1 MSIPVLETPRLRLR
15 GITVEDLDRYCAL
28 WQDENVIRYTSG
40 TALSREA
47 VWARVL
53 RVTGHWQLLG
63 FGFFAIEHRASGE
76 LIGEA
81 GFHDLHRDIEP
92 SLEGTLESGWML
104 RPEFHGQ
111 GIAREVMDAAIAWA
125 EARFPE
131 MDFSAIIDAD
141 NAPSRK
147 LAERLGFTEDCPATY
162 NAQPTLI
169 YRRRGIRQAAR
180 HSGPSYQLQN

>member
-1 MSIPVLETPRLRLR
+1 MSIPVLETERLRLR

-28 WQDENVIRYTSG
+28 WQDDSVVRYTSG
-40 TALSREA
+40 ARLSREA

-53 RVTGHWQLLG
+53 RVTGHWQLMR
-63 FGFFAIEHRASGE
+63 FGFFAIEHKASGQ

-104 RPEFHGQ
+104 LPEFHGQ
-111 GIAREVMDAAIAWA
+111 GIAREVMDRAIAWA
-125 EARFPE
+125 EDRFPT
-131 MDFSAIIDAD
+131 MHFTAIIDAD
-141 NAPSRK
+141 NGPSRR
-147 LAERLGFTEDCPATY
+147 LAERLGFSEERATTY

-169 YRRRGIRQAAR
+169 YRRPGTRQAAP
-180 HSGPSYQLQN
+180 HSGPSYPLQS